1 MNIRIWIG
9 NTETCMNSKI
19 AAVVQG
25 EETCIVGVALD
36 IFVALL
42 AEEGDAHL
50 APVDGEAATA
60 LLVLVAGDVDAV
72 DAFGGVAHAL
82 APEAVAEPF
91 AYTQAGLAA
100 EGILHL
106 EAETV
111 AEVALPMALEVAA
124 VEMLIGAVAL
134 GGESDEVAA
143 IGARRVG
150 TDARGESVGLKGADD
165 GAAQRVEGDA
175 CALALA
181 VLPCAHVQGRY
192 VGRDF
197 HFEAFAVGKGGH
209 HLIALVLHVMAR
221 EVVGQLVG
229 EVEDAGVFGLDGV

>member
-1 MNIRIWIG
+1 
-9 NTETCMNSKI
+9 
-19 AAVVQG
+19 
-25 EETCIVGVALD
+25 
-36 IFVALL
+36 
-42 AEEGDAHL
+42 
-50 APVDGEAATA
+50 
-60 LLVLVAGDVDAV
+60 
-72 DAFGGVAHAL
+72 
-82 APEAVAEPF
+82 
-91 AYTQAGLAA
+91 
-100 EGILHL
+100 
-106 EAETV
+106 
-111 AEVALPMALEVAA
+111 MALEVAA

-150 TDARGESVGLKGADD
+150 TDARGEGVGLKGADD

-229 EVEDAGVFGLDGV
+229 EVEDAGVFGLDGVLADDDVARQVGRPVDGAGEKGRDRDEGHEWAYDIE